1 MTNKVR
7 KNILFNKIR
16 DRDILEWLEEQE
28 NQAETVR
35 EALQLLMTQRGLV
48 SVEPTL
54 TDVLDEV
61 KELSKQLA
69 NIKVGGQTNLVEDHQ
84 EPADLVAKLRDFG
97 A

>member
-16 DRDILEWLEEQE
+16 DKDILEWLEEQE

-35 EALQLLMTQRGLV
+35 EALQLLMIQRGLI
-48 SVEPTL
+48 SAEPTL

-61 KELSKQLA
+61 KGLSKQLA
-69 NIKVGGQTNLVEDHQ
+69 DIKIVQGSKVEDHQ
-84 EPADLVAKLRDFG
+84 EPPDLVAKLKDFG
-97 A
+97 V